1 MSCCDGCCFCPQES
15 RVPLNVDRLKNLLC
29 NKISRSSH
37 RRCSVKK
44 GVLKNFAKVTEKH
57 LCWSLFLIKRLQYKC
72 FPVKFENFLEQL
84 F

>member
-1 MSCCDGCCFCPQES
+1 MSCCDVFSQES

-57 LCWSLFLIKRLQYKC
+57 LCWRSLSFIKRLQYKC